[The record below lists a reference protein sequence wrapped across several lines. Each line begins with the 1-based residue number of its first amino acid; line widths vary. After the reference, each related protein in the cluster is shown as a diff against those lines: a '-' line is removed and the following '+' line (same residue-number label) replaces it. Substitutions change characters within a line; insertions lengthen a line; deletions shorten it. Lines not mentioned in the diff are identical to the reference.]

1 MTPTLYRIR
10 VQGHLRPEWSEWF
23 DGMAITLEENG
34 DTTLSG
40 LAMDQPALHGL
51 LIRVRDL
58 GLTLIS
64 VSQVE
69 PGSGP
74 EMTSE
79 SNKEAKK

>member
-23 DGMAITLEENG
+23 DGMTITLEENG
-34 DTTLSG
+34 DTILSG
-40 LAMDQPALHGL
+40 LVMDQPALHAL

-58 GLTLIS
+58 GLTLVS
-64 VSQVE
+64 VSKVE

-74 EMTSE
+74 EVTYE
-79 SNKEAKK
+79 SNKEAEK

>member
-10 VQGHLRPEWSEWF
+10 VQGHLRPAWSEWF
-23 DGMAITLEENG
+23 DGMAISLEENG

-40 LAMDQPALHGL
+40 LVMDQPALHGL

>member
-23 DGMAITLEENG
+23 DGMTIALEENG

-40 LAMDQPALHGL
+40 LVVDQPALHGL
-51 LIRVRDL
+51 LIKVRDL

-64 VSQVE
+64 VSKVE

-74 EMTSE
+74 EVTSE

>member
-23 DGMAITLEENG
+23 DGMTIDLEENG
-34 DTTLSG
+34 DTILSG
-40 LAMDQPALHGL
+40 LVVDQPALHGL
-51 LIRVRDL
+51 LIKVRDL

-64 VSQVE
+64 VSKVE

-74 EMTSE
+74 EMTCE